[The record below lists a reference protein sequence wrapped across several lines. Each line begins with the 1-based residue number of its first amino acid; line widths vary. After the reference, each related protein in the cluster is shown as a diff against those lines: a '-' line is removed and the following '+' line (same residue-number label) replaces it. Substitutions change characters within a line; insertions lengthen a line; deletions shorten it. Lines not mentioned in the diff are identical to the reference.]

1 MILLLCLKRLN
12 TVWVGFMFDKNLN
25 GFLTEID
32 RSIPSDLILEN
43 APLSDLSTYR
53 VGGPAAVLIKVE
65 KESSFSTILKGLA
78 KFPVPVLIMGNGSN
92 VLISDNGFKGIVLKL
107 GGFFETIEIQ
117 GTTVKAG
124 AAAKLPVMARETVK
138 FGLSGFEW
146 AVGVPGSVGGAVRMN
161 AGGHGSDMSASLIE
175 VTILNLLD
183 GSLLNV
189 PASELQLSYRHSCI
203 KSTDLVIDATLK
215 LLTGDREESERLL
228 KEIVKWRRENQPGG
242 QNSGSV
248 FTNPEGDSAGR
259 LIEIAGLKGLRI
271 GSAFIS
277 EKHANFIQVDE
288 DGSAEDVRE
297 LMSLVVKKVEEIHSI
312 TLKPETV
319 LVGFDRGSV

>member
-1 MILLLCLKRLN
+1 
-12 TVWVGFMFDKNLN
+12 MFDKNLN
-25 GFLTEID
+25 AFHAEID
-32 RSIPSDLILEN
+32 ESIPSDLIIKN

-53 VGGPAAVLIKVE
+53 VGGPAALLVKVE
-65 KESSFSTILKGLA
+65 EESSFSAILKGLA

-92 VLISDNGFKGIVLKL
+92 VLISDNGFRGIVLKL
-107 GGFFETIEIQ
+107 GGFFETIEIKEA
-117 GTTVKAG
+117 TVKAG
-124 AAAKLPVMARETVK
+124 AAAKLPLVARETVK

-161 AGGHGSDMSASLIE
+161 AGGHGSDMAASLIE
-175 VTILNLLD
+175 VTILNLLN
-183 GSLLNV
+183 GSLSTV
-189 PASELQLSYRHSCI
+189 SASELQLSYRHSCI

-215 LLTGDREESERLL
+215 LLKGNRDEGEHLL

-259 LIEIAGLKGLRI
+259 LIEIAGLKGLRV
-271 GSAFIS
+271 GSACIS

-288 DGSAEDVRE
+288 DGSAEDVRK
-297 LMSLVVKKVEEIHSI
+297 LMSLVVKKIEEIHSI
-312 TLKPETV
+312 TLKPETL
-319 LVGFDRGSV
+319 LVGFDRDSV